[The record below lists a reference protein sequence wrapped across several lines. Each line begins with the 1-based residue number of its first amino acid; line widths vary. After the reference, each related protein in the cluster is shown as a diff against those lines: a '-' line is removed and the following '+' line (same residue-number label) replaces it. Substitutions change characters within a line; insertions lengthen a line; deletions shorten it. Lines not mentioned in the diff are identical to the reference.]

1 MCWVLLFVCTASEKA
16 SQEEVT
22 VSYCISHWTCVWAS
36 SSAQLTRLIISM
48 LLPSFSF
55 FFFLNFPISSPFISY
70 TQEGLWQNNTSW
82 KEKKKQIKTTFFQHR
97 VCTVGPHE
105 LPGLEKQLGK
115 LLLNRGNSFP
125 RICLEMV
132 WQVRALLWIHSKP
145 APLGVQHNL
154 QEQPNQKHLS
164 ACHHSLWQRMYLNVQ
179 YLQVRPHNRNVLKWP
194 GLLSTAVF
202 DGGASIGALTD
213 CLWRSCFCLISG
225 TALVL

>member
-1 MCWVLLFVCTASEKA
+1 MLSAAVCLYSFGEGFPGRSDSQLLYLPLNVCLSLL
-16 SQEEVT
+16 V
-22 VSYCISHWTCVWAS
+22 C
-36 SSAQLTRLIISM
+36 SAH
-48 LLPSFSF
+48 PPHNFNAPSF
-55 FFFLNFPISSPFISY
+55 FFFLFFFKLPHFLSIYLLHSG
-70 TQEGLWQNNTSW
+70 GLVTKQHIL
-82 KEKKKQIKTTFFQHR
+82 KGKKKQIKTTFFQHR

-125 RICLEMV
+125 RICLEMF

-145 APLGVQHNL
+145 APLGVQRNL

-164 ACHHSLWQRMYLNVQ
+164 ACHHSLWQHMYLNVKH
-179 YLQVRPHNRNVLKWP
+179 LQVRPHNRNVLKWP

>member
-1 MCWVLLFVCTASEKA
+1 MLSAAVCLYSFGEGFPGRSDSQLLYLPLNVCLSLL
-16 SQEEVT
+16 V
-22 VSYCISHWTCVWAS
+22 C
-36 SSAQLTRLIISM
+36 SAH
-48 LLPSFSF
+48 PPHNFNAPSF
-55 FFFLNFPISSPFISY
+55 FFFLFFFKLPHFLSIYLLHSG
-70 TQEGLWQNNTSW
+70 GLVTKQHIL
-82 KEKKKQIKTTFFQHR
+82 KGKKKQIKTTFFQHR

-164 ACHHSLWQRMYLNVQ
+164 ACHHSLWQHMYLNVKH
-179 YLQVRPHNRNVLKWP
+179 LQVRPHNRNVLKWP

-202 DGGASIGALTD
+202 DGGASIGVLTD
-213 CLWRSCFCLISG
+213 CLRCSCFCLISG

>member
-1 MCWVLLFVCTASEKA
+1 MLSAAVCLYSFGEGFPGRSDSQLLYLPLNVCLSLL
-16 SQEEVT
+16 V
-22 VSYCISHWTCVWAS
+22 C
-36 SSAQLTRLIISM
+36 SAH
-48 LLPSFSF
+48 PPHNFNAPSF
-55 FFFLNFPISSPFISY
+55 FFFLFFLSFPISSPFISY

-145 APLGVQHNL
+145 APLGVQRNL

-164 ACHHSLWQRMYLNVQ
+164 ACHHSLWQHMYLNVKH
-179 YLQVRPHNRNVLKWP
+179 LQVRPHNRNVLKWP
-194 GLLSTAVF
+194 GLLSSAVF

-213 CLWRSCFCLISG
+213 CLRCSCFCLISG

>member
-55 FFFLNFPISSPFISY
+55 FFFFKLPHFLSIYLLHSG
-70 TQEGLWQNNTSW
+70 GLVTKQHIL
-82 KEKKKQIKTTFFQHR
+82 KGKKKQIKTTFFQHR

-145 APLGVQHNL
+145 APLGVQRNL

-164 ACHHSLWQRMYLNVQ
+164 ACHHSLWQHMYLNVKH
-179 YLQVRPHNRNVLKWP
+179 LQVRPHNRNVLKWP

-213 CLWRSCFCLISG
+213 CLRCSCFCLISG

>member
-1 MCWVLLFVCTASEKA
+1 MLSAAVCLYSFGEGFPGRSDSQLLYLPLNVCLSLL
-16 SQEEVT
+16 V
-22 VSYCISHWTCVWAS
+22 C
-36 SSAQLTRLIISM
+36 SAH
-48 LLPSFSF
+48 PPHNFNAPSF
-55 FFFLNFPISSPFISY
+55 FFFLFFFKLPHFLSIYLLHSG
-70 TQEGLWQNNTSW
+70 GLVTKQHIL
-82 KEKKKQIKTTFFQHR
+82 KGKKKQIKTTFFQHR

-125 RICLEMV
+125 RICLEMF

-164 ACHHSLWQRMYLNVQ
+164 ACHHSLWQHMYLNVKH
-179 YLQVRPHNRNVLKWP
+179 LQVRPHNRNVLKWP

>member
-1 MCWVLLFVCTASEKA
+1 MLSAAVCLYSFGEGFPGRSDSQLLYLPLNVCLSLL
-16 SQEEVT
+16 V
-22 VSYCISHWTCVWAS
+22 C
-36 SSAQLTRLIISM
+36 SAH
-48 LLPSFSF
+48 PPHNFNAPSF
-55 FFFLNFPISSPFISY
+55 FFFLFFFKLPHFLSIYLLHSG
-70 TQEGLWQNNTSW
+70 GLVTKQHIL
-82 KEKKKQIKTTFFQHR
+82 KGKKKQIKTTFFQHR

-164 ACHHSLWQRMYLNVQ
+164 ACHHSLWQHMYLNVKH
-179 YLQVRPHNRNVLKWP
+179 LQVRPHNRNVLKWP

-213 CLWRSCFCLISG
+213 CLRCSCFCLISG

>member
-1 MCWVLLFVCTASEKA
+1 MLSAAVCLYSFGEGFPGRSDSQLLYLPLNVCLSLL
-16 SQEEVT
+16 V
-22 VSYCISHWTCVWAS
+22 C
-36 SSAQLTRLIISM
+36 SAH
-48 LLPSFSF
+48 PPHNFNAPSF
-55 FFFLNFPISSPFISY
+55 FFFLFFFKLPHFLSIYLLHSG
-70 TQEGLWQNNTSW
+70 GLVTKQHIL
-82 KEKKKQIKTTFFQHR
+82 KGKKKQIKTTFFQHR

-145 APLGVQHNL
+145 APLGVQRNL

-164 ACHHSLWQRMYLNVQ
+164 ACHHSLWQHMYLNVKH
-179 YLQVRPHNRNVLKWP
+179 LQVRPHNRNVLKWP

-213 CLWRSCFCLISG
+213 CLRCSCFCLISG